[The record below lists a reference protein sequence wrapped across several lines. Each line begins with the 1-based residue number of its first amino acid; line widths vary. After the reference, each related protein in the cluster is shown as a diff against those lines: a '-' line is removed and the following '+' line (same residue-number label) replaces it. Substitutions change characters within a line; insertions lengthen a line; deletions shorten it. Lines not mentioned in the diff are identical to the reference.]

1 MVACAK
7 KLIIERNTAGQCRT
21 GSHGGEAAIRQG
33 VVTIDRAQHQAIGGK
48 LDRGN
53 VLDQAAEPS
62 NRHLLRYGNNTVSG
76 LRLQPRNREIIR
88 WRSRCAKPLRQQDN
102 SLFLIRC
109 DRRPADKT
117 LATGRD
123 TEEITILQGGAVFF
137 VPFYLRGDLLFLLRG
152 KLAQIQFI
160 SQNTEGS
167 DIETGGKRCLP

>member
-33 VVTIDRAQHQAIGGK
+33 VVTIDRAQHQAIGGN

-53 VLDQAAEPS
+53 VLDQATEPS

-76 LRLQPRNREIIR
+76 LRLQPRNREIVR
-88 WRSRCAKPLRQQDN
+88 WRSRRTKPLRQQDS

-109 DRRPADKT
+109 DHRPTDKPLT
-117 LATGRD
+117 TSGN

-167 DIETGGKRCLP
+167 DIEAGRERCLP